1 MFDALPFAK
10 QSIILETSRVQEFA
24 PIKNAEGVDSAESSA
39 NLQTQRASL
48 WLESHGVKIPRK
60 SDGSIDCVI
69 EISPLTALDA
79 DDLNAK
85 NLPTSIKPGEHLAF

>member
-1 MFDALPFAK
+1 M
-10 QSIILETSRVQEFA
+10 QEFA

-48 WLESHGVKIPRK
+48 WLESHGVKIPQ

-85 NLPTSIKPGEHLAF
+85 NLPASIKPGEHLAF